1 MATRH
6 ASDGPESGRK
16 YGLEWPIFLQSVL
29 QNVIAQGQVASPG
42 CECGALSPFTRRCTV
57 FLPSASKSHDQE

>member
-6 ASDGPESGRK
+6 ASDGPEIGRK
-16 YGLEWPIFLQSVL
+16 YGLEWPIFLQSAL
-29 QNVIAQGQVASPG
+29 QNVIAEGQLAGPG
-42 CECGALSPFTRRCTV
+42 CECGALSRFTHRCTV